1 MRLLGRSNS
10 TNVKKV
16 MWCAAELGLPIE
28 RIDLGGPFGGLDTSD
43 FREKNPNGLIPC
55 LEDGELILWES
66 NTIVRYLVAEY
77 GEGRLCSDSPANR
90 ARCDMWMDW
99 VLSTLIG
106 PFRDLYW
113 NKVRA
118 TDDNRD
124 AAAMARGLEDFSR
137 HLTLVDGVL
146 AERPWLSG
154 ESFGLGDIPLGCY
167 AYAWFAMDIERPDLP
182 HLSAWYERLCERP
195 SYRQHVMMPLT

>member
-16 MWCAAELGLPIE
+16 MWCAAELGLPLE
-28 RIDLGGPFGGLDTSD
+28 RIDMGGPFGGLDSPD

-77 GEGRLCSDSPANR
+77 GEERLSSESPTSR

-99 VLSTLIG
+99 VLSTLTA

-118 TDDNRD
+118 TDSNRD
-124 AAAMARGLEDFSR
+124 EAAMEQGQKDLSR

-146 AERPWLSG
+146 AEHAWLSG
-154 ESFGLGDIPLGCY
+154 ESFGLADIPLGCY
-167 AYAWFAMDIERPDLP
+167 VYAWFGMDIERPELP
-182 HLSAWYERLCERP
+182 HLSAWYERLCKRP
-195 SYRQHVMMPLT
+195 GYQQHVMLPLT